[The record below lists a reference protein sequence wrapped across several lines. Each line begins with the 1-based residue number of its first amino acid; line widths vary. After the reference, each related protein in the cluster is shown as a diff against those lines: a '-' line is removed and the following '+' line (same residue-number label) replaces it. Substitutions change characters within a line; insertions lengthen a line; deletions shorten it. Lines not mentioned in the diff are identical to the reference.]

1 MTVQPRRKA
10 DHHSTE
16 DSRATRVGEILQ
28 TRFDS
33 HKTGYVHPATPR
45 RTHLIREG
53 FTVIASDISLDAM
66 RKASNTYGE
75 GTVWLTTGEV
85 LAPPAKSQQQKDA
98 A

>member
-10 DHHSTE
+10 DHNSTE

-45 RTHLIREG
+45 RTQLIREG
-53 FTVIASDISLDAM
+53 YTVIASDISLDAM
-66 RKASNTYGE
+66 RKNASTYGE

-85 LAPPAKSQQQKDA
+85 FSPPAKQQEKA